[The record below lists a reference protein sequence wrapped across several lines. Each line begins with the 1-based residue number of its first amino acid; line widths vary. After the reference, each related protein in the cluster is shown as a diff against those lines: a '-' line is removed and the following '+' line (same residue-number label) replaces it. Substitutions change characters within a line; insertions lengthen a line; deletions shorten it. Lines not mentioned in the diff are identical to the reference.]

1 MTRSMTAFARAGAPV
16 RQGNWNIEIR
26 SVNHRYFEF
35 SLKIPSVLSALENR
49 VRERVQS
56 VMRRGKVTAAI
67 NQELTGE
74 KSKTLSIDE
83 TAARF
88 YLGSIQKLKKKFK
101 LEGKVTV
108 TDLLRLPGIFS
119 GEESAID
126 PEKSWP
132 QILKV
137 LDIALEAA
145 VKAKQAEGR
154 KLAKDIEARLETV
167 TQAVGKIEHYA
178 SNASARI
185 LKKLK
190 DRIADLLNES
200 TIDPERV
207 HREAA
212 FLAERVDI
220 TEELVRM
227 KSHLELF
234 SRRLKMDAEVG
245 RELDFLCQEMNR
257 EVNTMGSKS
266 QFFEIATEV
275 VLIKGELE
283 KIREQIQNIE

>member
-1 MTRSMTAFARAGAPV
+1 MTAFARAGASA

-35 SLKIPSVLSALENR
+35 SLKISPALNALENR
-49 VRERVQS
+49 VRDRVQS
-56 VMRRGKVTAAI
+56 IMRRGKVTVAVS
-67 NQELTGE
+67 QEL
-74 KSKTLSIDE
+74 SSDRDKTLSIDV
-83 TAARF
+83 TTARF
-88 YLGSIQKLKKKFK
+88 YLDSVQKLKKKFR
-101 LEGKVTV
+101 LRGEVSV
-108 TDLLRLPGIFS
+108 ADLLRLPGIFAT
-119 GEESAID
+119 EESEMD
-126 PEKSWP
+126 PEKSWRE
-132 QILKV
+132 ILKV
-137 LDIALEAA
+137 LDQALEQA
-145 VKAKQAEGR
+145 VKAKQAEGK
-154 KLAKDIEARLETV
+154 KLAKDVEDRLEAI
-167 TQAVGKIEHYA
+167 TQAIGKIGHYA
-178 SNASARI
+178 SNAGERI
-185 LKKLK
+185 FKKLK
-190 DRIADLLNES
+190 GRISELLNES

-234 SRRLKMDAEVG
+234 TRRLKSDGEVG

-257 EVNTMGSKS
+257 EVNTLGSKS